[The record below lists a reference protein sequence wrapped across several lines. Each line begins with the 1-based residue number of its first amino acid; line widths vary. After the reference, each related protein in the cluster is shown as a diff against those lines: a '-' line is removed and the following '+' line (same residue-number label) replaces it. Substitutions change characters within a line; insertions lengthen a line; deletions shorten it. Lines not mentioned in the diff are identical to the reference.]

1 MRILYMG
8 TPDFAV
14 ASLKALYE
22 SGEHEIAVITQPD
35 KPKGRGYALTPP
47 EVKVYAESVGLPV
60 YQPQTLR
67 DEAFAALL
75 AELDP
80 EMIVVAAYGKILP
93 KNVLD
98 YPKYGC
104 INVHGSLLPKYRGA
118 APIQRALIDGE
129 RETGVTIMYMAEG
142 LDTGDMLYKTVVPI
156 TEDDNFETLFDK
168 MAASGAEALMA
179 AIPMIVNGTVAP
191 EKQDDA
197 LSTYAAKIEK
207 ADCALDFTKAAR
219 EVHNRIRGLSPFPLS
234 STVRGNT
241 VLKLVCSA
249 LTDRTSGREA
259 GSLIA
264 ENGRLFVVCGDGLC
278 LEILELLP
286 AGKKRMSAADYLRG
300 NRVNDGERLG

>member
-1 MRILYMG
+1 MG

-14 ASLKALYE
+14 ASLRALYE
-22 SGEHEIAVITQPD
+22 SGEHEIAVVTQPD
-35 KPKGRGYALTPP
+35 KPKGRGYTLTPP

-60 YQPQTLR
+60 YQPETLR

-75 AELDP
+75 AELNP

-179 AIPMIVNGTVAP
+179 AIPMIVQGTVIP
-191 EKQDDA
+191 EQQDDS

-241 VLKLVCSA
+241 VLKIVRSA
-249 LTDRTSGREA
+249 LTDRRSEREA

-264 ENGRLFVVCGDGLC
+264 DNGRLFVVCGDGLC

-300 NRVNDGERLG
+300 NRVGDGEKLG